1 MQIDLYRDS
10 LCFQYD
16 FEWCNYVMENKMVLR
31 RAVKQGSHT
40 GVSGLQLTIILI
52 VDESVNFCHDKWNSY
67 MVH

>member
-1 MQIDLYRDS
+1 
-10 LCFQYD
+10 
-16 FEWCNYVMENKMVLR
+16 MENKMVLR

-52 VDESVNFCHDKWNSY
+52 VDESVNFCHDKWDSY